1 MPVLF
6 VLDVGNTNTVI
17 GLYDGDKLLHHF
29 RISTNRSATS
39 DEMGELMLSLVE
51 RRGIDPKQIEGSVL
65 ASVVPPL
72 NRIVSDALT
81 GAFGKPPVVVGPGT
95 KTGMPILIDNPVEVG
110 ADRIVNA
117 VAAWARHKQ
126 ALIVVD
132 FGTGTNLD
140 VVTQKGEY
148 VGGAI
153 APGLDISMD
162 ALFSRAA
169 KLPRVELKKPPRA
182 IGKNTI
188 HALQSGL
195 LYGYAGLVDA
205 LVERMKAELD
215 APAKVLATGGLAFL
229 FEGVSRTIESF
240 DEFLTLD
247 GLRIIWDINSDSKRK
262 QQTQ

>member
-1 MPVLF
+1 MLF

-17 GLYDGDKLLHHF
+17 GLYEGESLKHHF
-29 RISTNRSATS
+29 RISTNRSATA
-39 DEMGELMLSLVE
+39 DEMGELVLSLVE
-51 RRGIDPKQIEGSVL
+51 RRGVQPAAVEGCVL

-72 NRIVSDALT
+72 NRVIVEALT
-81 GAFGKPPVVVGPGT
+81 GAFGKTAVVVGPGT

-117 VAAWARHKQ
+117 VAAWARYKQ
-126 ALIVVD
+126 ALVVVD

-140 VVTQKGEY
+140 AVNAKGEY

-162 ALFSRAA
+162 ALFTRAA

-205 LVERMKAELD
+205 LVERMKAELE
-215 APAKVLATGGLAFL
+215 PRAKVVATGGLAFL
-229 FEGVSRTIESF
+229 FEGVSRTLEAY

-247 GLRIIWDINSDSKRK
+247 GLRHIWALNNTPARK
-262 QQTQ
+262 T

>member
-1 MPVLF
+1 MLF

-17 GLYDGDKLLHHF
+17 GLYDGDTLKHHF
-29 RISTNRSATS
+29 RISTNRSATA
-39 DEMGELMLSLVE
+39 DEMAELMLSLVE
-51 RRGIDPKQIEGSVL
+51 RKGIDPSAVFGSVL

-72 NRIVSDALT
+72 NRIIVDALT
-81 GAFGKPPVVVGPGT
+81 TAFGNAPVVVGPGT

-117 VAAWARHKQ
+117 VAAWARYKQ

-140 VVTQKGEY
+140 VVTAKGEY

-162 ALFSRAA
+162 ALFARAA

-215 APAKVLATGGLAFL
+215 SSGSPGAKVLATGGLAFL
-229 FEGVSRTIESF
+229 FDGVSRTIESF

-247 GLRIIWDINSDSKRK
+247 GLRIIWALNNDTLKAKR
-262 QQTQ
+262 

>member
-1 MPVLF
+1 
-6 VLDVGNTNTVI
+6 
-17 GLYDGDKLLHHF
+17 
-29 RISTNRSATS
+29 
-39 DEMGELMLSLVE
+39 MGELMLSLVE
-51 RRGIDPKQIEGSVL
+51 RKGIDPSSVEGSVL

-72 NRIVSDALT
+72 NRIITDALT
-81 GAFGKPPVVVGPGT
+81 MAFGRPPVVVGPGT

-110 ADRIVNA
+110 ADRIVNS
-117 VAAWARHKQ
+117 VAAWARYKQ

-140 VVTQKGEY
+140 VVTSKGEY
-148 VGGAI
+148 IGGAI

-169 KLPRVELKKPPRA
+169 KLPRVELKRPPRA

-215 APAKVLATGGLAFL
+215 TSGSPNAKIIATGGLAFL
-229 FEGVSRTIESF
+229 FDGVSRTIESF

-247 GLRIIWDINSDSKRK
+247 GLRIIWALNNELPKAKR
-262 QQTQ
+262 